1 MRSSKACRNHIITT
15 AVRILFLAML
25 SAQLCA
31 GRVCAQESAST
42 DQKIGIEAD
51 LIAEDAELAGEPV
64 LSKER
69 PAEDD
74 EVPEAYEGAPAGSD
88 QAS

>member
-1 MRSSKACRNHIITT
+1 MRSSKTCRNHVIAT
-15 AVRILFLAML
+15 AVRTLFLAML

-31 GRVCAQESAST
+31 GRVCAQENASA

-51 LIAEDAELAGEPV
+51 LIAEEAELAGEPV

-69 PAEDD
+69 AAADD
-74 EVPEAYEGAPAGSD
+74 AVPEAYEGAPAGSD